1 MPRMRSETVLHVF
14 LRESQAV
21 VQETH
26 LEAKLARIAHAVV
39 EAGLYRRAVVQ
50 LYDRVYGEKMFGC
63 AGVTA
68 DEEEWLR
75 THDVLG
81 PDAYGRI
88 ARYAVALGGP
98 VYFIP
103 HDRLPEVLPAAD
115 QFLLS
120 GQTRWKGRGYWHPD
134 DMLYCELTS
143 SDGLAMGNLTADEP
157 FDGRVPTPRT
167 AALLAPFVALASTV
181 LEQEVGRRR
190 DALTGCFNGPAC
202 RDEMAR
208 RLASGRRFAL
218 VFLDMDNLKQINDGQ
233 GHAAGDRAIVET
245 ARALGEVLA
254 TVGGF
259 AGRLHG
265 DEFIALFWTDGD
277 EVTVAEQLARTWRP
291 RLLGVSWGVT
301 VSEPGDDPDRLLRR
315 AELAMYLD
323 KAHRKRYP
331 STSAWSPAD
340 SH

>member
-1 MPRMRSETVLHVF
+1 MPKMRSETVLHVF

-21 VQETH
+21 VQETE

-39 EAGLYRRAVVQ
+39 EARLYRRAVVQ
-50 LYDRVYGEKMFGC
+50 LYARVYGEKMFGC
-63 AGVTA
+63 AGLAA

-88 ARYAVALGGP
+88 ARYAVGLGGP

-103 HDRLPEVLPAAD
+103 HDRLSAVLPEAD
-115 QFLLS
+115 QFLLG
-120 GQTRWKGRGYWHPD
+120 GQTRWRGPGYWHPD

-167 AALLAPFVALASTV
+167 AELLAPFVALAAAV
-181 LEQEVGRRR
+181 LEQEVRRRR

-202 RDEMAR
+202 RDEMVR
-208 RLASGRRFAL
+208 RLVSGRRFAL
-218 VFLDMDNLKQINDGQ
+218 VFLDMDNLKQINDRQ

-245 ARALGEVLA
+245 ARGLSQVVAD
-254 TVGGF
+254 VGGF
-259 AGRLHG
+259 VGRLHG
-265 DEFIALFWTDGD
+265 DEFVALFWTDD
-277 EVTVAEQLARTWRP
+277 DDVTVAEHLSRTWRP
-291 RLLGVSWGVT
+291 RLDGVSWGVAVT
-301 VSEPGDDPDRLLRR
+301 EPGDDPDRLLRR

-331 STSAWSPAD
+331 KASAWPAD
-340 SH
+340 TH